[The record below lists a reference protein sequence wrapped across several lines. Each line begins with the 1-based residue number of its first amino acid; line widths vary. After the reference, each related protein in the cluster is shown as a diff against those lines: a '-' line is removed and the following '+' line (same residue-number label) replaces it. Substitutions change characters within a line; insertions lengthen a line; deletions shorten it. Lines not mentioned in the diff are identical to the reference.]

1 MKVERANQLLP
12 LFKHFAGGGEIQSAH
27 VIATTTKPDW
37 RDNDDPQWCDDC
49 LYRKKPEL
57 VHGFVNVYPD
67 DFGDIIYPTYD
78 RAEKNATK
86 ESVIRIGVEVQEV
99 VK

>member
-12 LFKHFAGGGEIQSAH
+12 LFKHFAGGGEIQSQ
-27 VIATTTKPDW
+27 PDSALADVDFSW
-37 RDNDDPQWCDDC
+37 RDNPDPKWCDDC

-57 VHGFVNVYPD
+57 LHGFVNVYSE
-67 DFGDIIYPTYD
+67 IIGQTVHKSFES
-78 RAEKNATK
+78 AEANAGVN
-86 ESVIRIGVEVQEV
+86 VIRIGVEVQEV